1 MKKEIGYKQVNIGDK
16 VYYVVLQ
23 DWFVVENIVVK
34 DDKTYFIS
42 THEDKEIGMEQGYIT
57 DFIRGE

>member
-42 THEDKEIGMEQGYIT
+42 THEDKKIGMEQGYIT